1 MPTILELVQK
11 CLADTERT
19 EGAIKLAVGLV
30 GDLAD
35 AFPNGQ
41 IKEFLLADWVTGAL
55 RTKGRGRELKTTVR
69 WAKEVRVDV
78 LRVELRTDDPQMV
91 KRATQ

>member
-1 MPTILELVQK
+1 MLELIQRT
-11 CLADTERT
+11 LADEERPD
-19 EGAIKLAVGLV
+19 AVAKLAIGLL

-55 RTKGRGRELKTTVR
+55 RTKAR
-69 WAKEVRVDV
+69 
-78 LRVELRTDDPQMV
+78 RTLLW
-91 KRATQ
+91 